1 MERTMAKWETGK
13 RLRKLR
19 EALGYTQEE
28 MAELLEVSVT
38 LYKKMENG
46 NYNISVRTMRRLKK
60 VTGVSIDH
68 LMFGD
73 RKSFDEIWMLLQSS
87 DNAVKMKLLLR
98 LIVYFGID
106 SRECCVERKC
116 EEKYSVIL
124 DDWVTDIFEKSE
136 KI

>member
-19 EALGYTQEE
+19 EALGYTKEE
-28 MAELLEVSVT
+28 MAELLDVSVT

-46 NYNISVRTMRRLKK
+46 SYNISVRTMRRLKK

-68 LMFGD
+68 LMFGEQ
-73 RKSFDEIWMLLQSS
+73 KTFDDIWTLLQSS
-87 DNAVKMKLLLR
+87 DNEIKMKLLLR

-106 SRECCVERKC
+106 SRECYIERKC
-116 EEKYSVIL
+116 EEKYSMIL
-124 DDWVTDIFEKSE
+124 DEWVQDMLE
-136 KI
+136 